1 MEKETTFDSV
11 GLPIRLQFLII
22 SFYYKFWFVYLFMS
36 FSSLNILGFN
46 SRDFQAH
53 MDQTI
58 SRFVIFLFFFL
69 VFVTLISEFL
79 HWIFVIVER
88 ERNGGTDA
96 MESEVLIIYI
106 FFFNEKISVVSNSYI
121 SFLALPLICLY
132 IVFVGSSRSWNVK
145 EKSAHFWYALLLWW
159 WPKQSAELFFLL
171 SNIYLMQL
179 MPMH

>member
-1 MEKETTFDSV
+1 
-11 GLPIRLQFLII
+11 
-22 SFYYKFWFVYLFMS
+22 
-36 FSSLNILGFN
+36 
-46 SRDFQAH
+46 
-53 MDQTI
+53 
-58 SRFVIFLFFFL
+58 
-69 VFVTLISEFL
+69 
-79 HWIFVIVER
+79 
-88 ERNGGTDA
+88 

-145 EKSAHFWYALLLWW
+145 EKSAHFWYALLIWW

>member
-1 MEKETTFDSV
+1 MEKETAFDSV
-11 GLPIRLQFLII
+11 GLPIRLQFLRI

-53 MDQTI
+53 MDQAI

-96 MESEVLIIYI
+96 KESEVLISYI
-106 FFFNEKISVVSNSYI
+106 FFLMKN
-121 SFLALPLICLY
+121 FL
-132 IVFVGSSRSWNVK
+132 
-145 EKSAHFWYALLLWW
+145 
-159 WPKQSAELFFLL
+159 
-171 SNIYLMQL
+171 
-179 MPMH
+179 